1 MMINLT
7 ILLFVILFSLV
18 VLSRSSIRSIWVIN
32 LLFCIFISF
41 IAYNI
46 VPLESLDLHR
56 YYTQIEIA
64 EKNGI
69 DYIFNNAD
77 FESLPVAAIYISIF
91 VLIGNKF
98 LLPAVTCF
106 IYYFLP
112 TSFLVKISK
121 KNKLTSLGLVLSMIV
136 FYSIS
141 NYLGVVSGIRNPMA
155 ISIFCYFLYKDL
167 IQKEGI
173 RKFIIPYILLCFFH
187 SSIIILLTLRLLLML
202 NKKNDNFIC
211 LLLLLW
217 SIVKTTLI
225 SILSN
230 SIKNSYILMLAHKL
244 TDYDQN
250 EANAVANVTL
260 YTFIYLLFYI
270 SSIFIYSIYSRKT
283 YNKINEPIKI
293 DRYYKFLLFFCVG
306 SIFEYH
312 IFVRFSRCVLI
323 LNMFFITKIMSD
335 RQCDKKAK
343 TLITIL
349 LVIESLAFLLFYT
362 TGQYTF
368 IKLQ

>member
-18 VLSRSSIRSIWVIN
+18 ILSRSSFRSIWIIN
-32 LLFCIFISF
+32 LLFCISLSF

-46 VPLESLDLHR
+46 KPLDSLDLHR

-69 DYIFNNAD
+69 DYIFNNTD
-77 FESLPVAAIYISIF
+77 FESLPTAAIYISFF

-121 KNKLTSLGLVLSMIV
+121 KNKLAKLGLILSIIA

-167 IQKEGI
+167 MQKEGI
-173 RKFIIPYILLCFFH
+173 RKNIIPYILLCFFH
-187 SSIIILLTLRLLLML
+187 PSIVILLILRLLLLL
-202 NKKNDNFIC
+202 NKKHNHLIYLF
-211 LLLLLW
+211 LLLW
-217 SIVKTTLI
+217 SIVKTALI
-225 SILSN
+225 SYLSN
-230 SIKNSYILMLAHKL
+230 GIKNSYILMLTRKL
-244 TDYDQN
+244 TDYNQN

-270 SSIFIYSIYSRKT
+270 SSIFIYSVYSRKT
-283 YNKINEPIKI
+283 SNKINESISI
-293 DRYYKFLLFFCVG
+293 DRYYKFLLLFCMG

-323 LNMFFITKIMSD
+323 LNMYFITSIISD
-335 RQCDKKAK
+335 KQCDKRTK
-343 TLITIL
+343 TLIAIL
-349 LVIESLAFLLFYT
+349 SLIESLVFLLFYT

-368 IKLQ
+368 INLQ